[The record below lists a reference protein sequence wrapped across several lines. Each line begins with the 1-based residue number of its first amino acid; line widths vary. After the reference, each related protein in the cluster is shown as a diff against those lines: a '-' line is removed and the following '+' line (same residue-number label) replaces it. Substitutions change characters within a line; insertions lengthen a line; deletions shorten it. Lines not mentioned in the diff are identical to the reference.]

1 MSSIEAAART
11 VFALADV
18 NTAIGYARR
27 VRPPAPVP
35 DLGHLFWVRV
45 EVHLHGVPLDVLH
58 AALAVN
64 DDLAWNAIR
73 HWPDE
78 DRGHEYWSVTA
89 ELPGAWLALYS
100 EHQPLSGPVT
110 SSTTAEG

>member
-1 MSSIEAAART
+1 MSSTEAPART
-11 VFALADV
+11 VVDLADV

-35 DLGHLFWVRV
+35 ELGDWFWVRV
-45 EVHLHGVPLDVLH
+45 EVHLHRVPLDVLH

-64 DDLAWNAIR
+64 DDLAWNAVC

-100 EHQPLSGPVT
+100 EHQPLTAPPTVSA
-110 SSTTAEG
+110 AEG